1 MNVDI
6 ERATAEDGPSI
17 LQLLR
22 DAEPPVDGLLDH
34 LDTAFVARVDGR
46 IIGCAALEMYEGGA
60 LLRSVAVASVV
71 QGFGIGRRLT
81 GAAITLAESLG
92 VPAVYL
98 LTTSAERYFPKLA
111 FVPITRAQV
120 PASVQESVEF
130 RTACPASAV
139 VMRRTLR
146 DVTKEGPHWHPRRA
160 PSRTTHPGATL
171 NVHPSP
177 EILVPSPPHGQE
189 RC

>member
-81 GAAITLAESLG
+81 GAPNAISRSSPSFRSPERRCQPACRSPWSSALP
-92 VPAVYL
+92 VP
-98 LTTSAERYFPKLA
+98 
-111 FVPITRAQV
+111 Q
-120 PASVQESVEF
+120 
-130 RTACPASAV
+130 
-139 VMRRTLR
+139 
-146 DVTKEGPHWHPRRA
+146 A
-160 PSRTTHPGATL
+160 PS
-171 NVHPSP
+171 
-177 EILVPSPPHGQE
+177 
-189 RC
+189 

>member
-1 MNVDI
+1 MTRMNVDI

-22 DAEPPVDGLLDH
+22 DAELPVDGLLDH

-60 LLRSVAVASVV
+60 LLRSVAVASVG

-81 GAAITLAESLG
+81 GAPNAI
-92 VPAVYL
+92 
-98 LTTSAERYFPKLA
+98 FPKLA

-160 PSRTTHPGATL
+160 PSRTNHPGATL

-177 EILVPSPPHGQE
+177 EIVVPSPPHGQE